1 MRFERRKL
9 GSTPE
14 IAEDIQDNKETI
26 ERLIIK
32 IRYLETGKYM
42 PEEERR
48 DPTLSAIRQN
58 WVIILTLIAGL
69 TAWNDVSNA
78 VGDLVDDME
87 DVQGLLNREAFTKF
101 AVWQTNTN
109 RDIKDLQKGI
119 NKCELPKG

>member
-1 MRFERRKL
+1 
-9 GSTPE
+9 
-14 IAEDIQDNKETI
+14 
-26 ERLIIK
+26 
-32 IRYLETGKYM
+32 M
-42 PEEERR
+42 PEEKRR